1 MYECTPLRS
10 EVVTLVFF
18 QIFSFYLYE
27 RRGGREENSGEERE
41 RERIRE
47 RGYL

>member
-1 MYECTPLRS
+1 MHTTAIRS
-10 EVVTLVFF
+10 CYPSFF

-47 RGYL
+47 RG